1 MRKPD
6 FSTSISEFFEEQI
19 DAALE
24 NRRLQTSELTVSYLV
39 QMLGHY
45 AFTNNL
51 FAESETN
58 GKKRSDTLAELYL
71 KAFASEPSVRVDLLK
86 RLGDTSLYISGFFGD
101 SLKRKIVDID
111 YYASMGGVAYGN
123 LAEIIEEDAYAQVYQ
138 EFSERFMD
146 FVDVL
151 TYISQ
156 QAFVQTDAD
165 LLRLYDRYVS
175 TGSKLAEE
183 QLIQKGLLQ
192 VGQTTNK
199 GQKQ

>member
-6 FSTSISEFFEEQI
+6 FSTSISEYFEEQI

-24 NRRLQTSELTVSYLV
+24 NRKLQTSELTVSYLV
-39 QMLGHY
+39 HLLEHY

-51 FAESETN
+51 FTENQAT
-58 GKKRSDTLAELYL
+58 GKKRNETLAELYF
-71 KAFASEPSVRVDLLK
+71 KAFSSEPSVRVELLK
-86 RLGDTSLYISGFFGD
+86 KLGDTSLYISGFFGD
-101 SLKRKIVDID
+101 SLNRKIVDID

-123 LAEIIEEDAYAQVYQ
+123 LAEMIDEDEYAPVYQ

-146 FVDVL
+146 FVDLL

-156 QAFVQTDAD
+156 QALVQTDAD

-192 VGQTTNK
+192 VGQTPNK